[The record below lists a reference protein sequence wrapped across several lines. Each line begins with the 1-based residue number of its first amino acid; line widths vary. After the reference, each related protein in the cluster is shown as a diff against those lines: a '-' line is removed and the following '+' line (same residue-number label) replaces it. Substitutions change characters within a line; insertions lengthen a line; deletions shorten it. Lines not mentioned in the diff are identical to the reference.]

1 MLNTMEKTWD
11 IHAIENMTEQ
21 DAQNMALE
29 VMEIKEH
36 TAYFID
42 FPGYFGYSVCVFK
55 DGHHIHYANDYELHH
70 PGKTHE
76 ELREW
81 YIEGRNTILFT
92 EQEIS
97 EPLKDYNDYERKSL
111 FLHNY
116 YGMRRDYLSIFYI
129 GGDKEKDAERERLQ
143 KIYTRLDPIA
153 YAYYKDEDADFIK
166 HHVALHLELM
176 KREEEMKNS
185 YDYWRGA
192 FYYEMG
198 NHEYHINTYQGD
210 WDTLSVFGKIEWHG
224 NDDNELEQYFDE
236 LGFNEMQ
243 RQAYFDARKAFLKDA
258 DKKGWY

>member
-11 IHAIENMTEQ
+11 IRAIENMTEQ
-21 DAQNMALE
+21 DAQDMALE

-36 TAYFID
+36 NAYFID
-42 FPGYFGYSVCVFK
+42 FPGYFGYSVVVFK

-70 PGKTHE
+70 PNKTRE

-81 YIEGRNTILFT
+81 YIEALYNILFT

-97 EPLKDYNDYERKSL
+97 EPLKDYNDYERKSH
-111 FLHNY
+111 FLNNY

-129 GGDKEKDAERERLQ
+129 GGDKEKDA
-143 KIYTRLDPIA
+143 
-153 YAYYKDEDADFIK
+153 DFIK
-166 HHVALHLELM
+166 HHVELHLELM
-176 KREEEMKNS
+176 KRKEEMKNS

-224 NDDNELEQYFDE
+224 NEDNELEQYFDE

-258 DKKGWY
+258 DEKGWY